1 MNKILNSSF
10 FTQLED
16 TLVLEMSKKIYPLL
30 VVPPVEPSLL
40 LPQEETAQVLLQAE
54 VVAVFEVA

>member
-16 TLVLEMSKKIYPLL
+16 TLVLEMSKKIYHLL
-30 VVPPVEPSLL
+30 VVSPLEPSLL
-40 LPQEETAQVLLQAE
+40 LAQEETVQVLLQVE
-54 VVAVFEVA
+54 LVAVFEVA

>member
-16 TLVLEMSKKIYPLL
+16 TLVLEMSKKIYHLL
-30 VVPPVEPSLL
+30 VVSPLEPSLL
-40 LPQEETAQVLLQAE
+40 LAQEETVQVLLQVE